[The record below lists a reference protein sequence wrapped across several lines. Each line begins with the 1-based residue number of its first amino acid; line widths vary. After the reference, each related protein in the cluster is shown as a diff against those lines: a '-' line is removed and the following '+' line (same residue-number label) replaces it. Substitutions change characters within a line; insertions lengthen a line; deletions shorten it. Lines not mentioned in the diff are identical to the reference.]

1 MKEAHD
7 IIIRPHITERAM
19 KATYGDEHIRDE
31 SQLVRKYT
39 FIVATTANK
48 IEIKAAI
55 EAIYN
60 AGKKKGE
67 TITVETVRTITMHGK
82 KRSMR
87 AHKGAAATSGNRPD
101 RKKAIVTLAKG
112 QMLEDYGV

>member
-1 MKEAHD
+1 MKEPHE
-7 IIIRPHITERAM
+7 IIIRPHITERSM

-31 SQLVRKYT
+31 AKLVRKYT
-39 FIVATTANK
+39 FVVAMNANK
-48 IEIKAAI
+48 IEIKNAI

-60 AGKKKGE
+60 SGKKKGE
-67 TITVETVRTITMHGK
+67 TITVESVRTMTMHGK

-87 AHKGAAATSGNRPD
+87 ARAGAAPTSGNRPD
-101 RKKAIVTLAKG
+101 RKKAIITLACG